1 MKGEQMQEKE
11 IQNGFKGVYRVNFF
25 FFFFWEKYIGLT
37 NSSIGENNKEIHKN

>member
-11 IQNGFKGVYRVNFF
+11 IQNGFKGEYRVNF

-37 NSSIGENNKEIHKN
+37 NSSIIENNKEIQKN